1 MVKEM
6 VTITG
11 SLNMNQHITT
21 VSVNEDTNPRL
32 MIISLTVETGRD
44 KPQLFNFKGLPTLY
58 WFDLALLHAYNYGQ
72 RRKCEKDSSH
82 T

>member
-6 VTITG
+6 ETITG

-58 WFDLALLHAYNYGQ
+58 
-72 RRKCEKDSSH
+72 
-82 T
+82 